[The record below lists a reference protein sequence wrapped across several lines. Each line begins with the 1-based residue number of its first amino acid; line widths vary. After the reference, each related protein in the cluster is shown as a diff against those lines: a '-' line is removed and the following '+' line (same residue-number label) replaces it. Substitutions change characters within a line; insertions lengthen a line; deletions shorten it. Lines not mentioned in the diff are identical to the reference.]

1 MYNKQSYQAENF
13 NHRNSI
19 ANVEEVINVFIY
31 QSLFPHMFQIHNLK
45 QDKLKRG
52 ITVIDIANDKVD
64 RKVSVLVS
72 LPQSL
77 RLYQTLFSSNKIST
91 TTLMSPHPTV
101 AMK

>member
-13 NHRNSI
+13 IQRNSI
-19 ANVEEVINVFIY
+19 ANEEEDINVFIY
-31 QSLFPHMFQIHNLK
+31 RSLFSHMFQIHNLK

-72 LPQSL
+72 LH
-77 RLYQTLFSSNKIST
+77 QTLSNFIQLK
-91 TTLMSPHPTV
+91 
-101 AMK
+101 